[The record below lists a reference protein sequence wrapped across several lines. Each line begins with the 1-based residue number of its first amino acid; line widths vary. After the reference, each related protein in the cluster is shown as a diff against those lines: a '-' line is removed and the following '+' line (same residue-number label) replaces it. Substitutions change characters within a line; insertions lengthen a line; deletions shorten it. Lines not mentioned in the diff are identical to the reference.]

1 MTMYC
6 TMDPNLPTGAL
17 DGPFPYFHLA
27 ITSPYGPIFHP
38 LKVLR
43 FMYDAPFYT
52 LLQNTQDRLGE
63 ARKGTEAFAIW
74 LGHFSGDL
82 FYLVWIGSETGSSG
96 AWLSVD

>member
-1 MTMYC
+1 MG
-6 TMDPNLPTGAL
+6 LFL
-17 DGPFPYFHLA
+17 
-27 ITSPYGPIFHP
+27 TSTWPSHRRTLRFSS